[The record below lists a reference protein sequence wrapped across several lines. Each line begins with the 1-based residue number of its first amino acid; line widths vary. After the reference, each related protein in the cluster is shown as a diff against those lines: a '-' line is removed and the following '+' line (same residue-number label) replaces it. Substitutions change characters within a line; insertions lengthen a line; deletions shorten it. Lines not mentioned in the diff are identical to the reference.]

1 MTIVCDTSPL
11 LLFARA
17 DRLGLLPALYQRVVV
32 PGAVL
37 QEVNVQADEPA
48 RQIQVHV
55 QQDVFQRKEAR
66 GKSLDAVG
74 ENMGRGE
81 RAAIAL
87 ARELDAELVVLD
99 DEQLDDEQGRTE
111 ARRHGLSIT
120 GSIGILIEAKERDVI
135 ASMRRELDRLVE
147 EGLWIDEQ
155 LYDRVLR
162 EHEE

>member
-17 DRLGLLPALYQRVVV
+17 DRLGLLPALYQRVFV

-81 RAAIAL
+81 RAAIVL
-87 ARELDAELVVLD
+87 ARELDAELVV
-99 DEQLDDEQGRTE
+99 LDDEQGRTE

>member
-55 QQDVFQRKEAR
+55 QQDVFQRKEAQGR
-66 GKSLDAVG
+66 SLDAVG

-87 ARELDAELVVLD
+87 ARELDAELVV
-99 DEQLDDEQGRTE
+99 LDDEQGRTE

>member
-32 PGAVL
+32 PRAVL

-55 QQDVFQRKEAR
+55 QKDVFQRKEAQGR
-66 GKSLDAVG
+66 NLDAIG

-87 ARELDAELVVLD
+87 ARELDAELVV
-99 DEQLDDEQGRTE
+99 LDDEQGRTE

>member
-1 MTIVCDTSPL
+1 M
-11 LLFARA
+11 
-17 DRLGLLPALYQRVVV
+17 
-32 PGAVL
+32 

-55 QQDVFQRKEAR
+55 QQDVFQRKEAQGR
-66 GKSLDAVG
+66 SLDAVG

-87 ARELDAELVVLD
+87 ARE
-99 DEQLDDEQGRTE
+99 LDDEQGRTE

-135 ASMRRELDRLVE
+135 ASMRRELDRLVK

>member
-1 MTIVCDTSPL
+1 M
-11 LLFARA
+11 
-17 DRLGLLPALYQRVVV
+17 VV

-55 QQDVFQRKEAR
+55 QQDVFQRKEAQGR
-66 GKSLDAVG
+66 SLDAVG
-74 ENMGRGE
+74 ENMGHGE

-87 ARELDAELVVLD
+87 ARELDAELVV
-99 DEQLDDEQGRTE
+99 LDDEQGRTE

>member
-17 DRLGLLPALYQRVVV
+17 DRLRLLPALYQTVVV

-66 GKSLDAVG
+66 GRSLDAVG

-99 DEQLDDEQGRTE
+99 DEQGRTE
-111 ARRHGLSIT
+111 ARRHGLSVT

>member
-17 DRLGLLPALYQRVVV
+17 DRLGLLPALYQRLVV

-55 QQDVFQRKEAR
+55 QQDVFQRKEAQGR
-66 GKSLDAVG
+66 SLDALG

-99 DEQLDDEQGRTE
+99 DEQGRKE

-162 EHEE
+162 EHE

>member
-17 DRLGLLPALYQRVVV
+17 DRLGLLPALYQRAVV

-48 RQIQVHV
+48 RRIQAHV

-74 ENMGRGE
+74 ENIGCGE

-87 ARELDAELVVLD
+87 ARELDAELVV
-99 DEQLDDEQGRTE
+99 LDDEQGRTE

>member
-55 QQDVFQRKEAR
+55 QQDVFQRKEAQGR
-66 GKSLDAVG
+66 SLDAVG

-99 DEQLDDEQGRTE
+99 DEQGRTE

-120 GSIGILIEAKERDVI
+120 GSIGILIEAKERDAI

>member
-32 PGAVL
+32 PGAAL

-55 QQDVFQRKEAR
+55 QQDVFQRKEAQGR
-66 GKSLDAVG
+66 SLDAVG

-81 RAAIAL
+81 RTAIAL
-87 ARELDAELVVLD
+87 ARELDAELVV
-99 DEQLDDEQGRTE
+99 LDDEQGRTE

-120 GSIGILIEAKERDVI
+120 GSIGILIEAKGRDVI

-147 EGLWIDEQ
+147 EGLWIDER

>member
-66 GKSLDAVG
+66 GKSLDAVV
-74 ENMGRGE
+74 EDMGRGE

-87 ARELDAELVVLD
+87 ARELDAELVV
-99 DEQLDDEQGRTE
+99 LDDEQGRTE

>member
-1 MTIVCDTSPL
+1 MFRRMGPL
-11 LLFARA
+11 AGFKRTCSKTFFN
-17 DRLGLLPALYQRVVV
+17 G
-32 PGAVL
+32 
-37 QEVNVQADEPA
+37 
-48 RQIQVHV
+48 
-55 QQDVFQRKEAR
+55 RKEAR
-66 GKSLDAVG
+66 GKSLDAVV
-74 ENMGRGE
+74 EDMGRGE

-87 ARELDAELVVLD
+87 ARELDAELVV
-99 DEQLDDEQGRTE
+99 LDDEQGRTE

-155 LYDRVLR
+155 LYDWVLR

>member
-55 QQDVFQRKEAR
+55 QQDVFQRKEAQGR
-66 GKSLDAVG
+66 SLDAVG

-99 DEQLDDEQGRTE
+99 DEQGRTE
-111 ARRHGLSIT
+111 ARRHGLSVT

>member
-17 DRLGLLPALYQRVVV
+17 DRLGLLPALYQTVVV

-48 RQIQVHV
+48 RRIQAHV
-55 QQDVFQRKEAR
+55 QKDVFQRKEVR
-66 GKSLDAVG
+66 GRSLDAVV
-74 ENMGRGE
+74 ENIGRGE

-99 DEQLDDEQGRTE
+99 DEQGRKE
-111 ARRHGLSIT
+111 ARRHGLSVT

>member
-17 DRLGLLPALYQRVVV
+17 DRLGLLPALYQRLVV

-48 RQIQVHV
+48 RQIRVHV
-55 QQDVFQRKEAR
+55 QQDVFQRKEAQGR
-66 GKSLDAVG
+66 SLDALG

-99 DEQLDDEQGRTE
+99 DEQGRKE

-135 ASMRRELDRLVE
+135 ASVRRKLDRLVE

-155 LYDRVLR
+155 PYDRVLR

>member
-55 QQDVFQRKEAR
+55 QQDVFQRKEAQGR
-66 GKSLDAVG
+66 SLDAVG

-99 DEQLDDEQGRTE
+99 DEQGRTE

-120 GSIGILIEAKERDVI
+120 GSIGILIEAKERGII

>member
-17 DRLGLLPALYQRVVV
+17 DRLRLLPALYQTVVV

-66 GKSLDAVG
+66 GRSLDAVG

-99 DEQLDDEQGRTE
+99 DEQGRKE
-111 ARRHGLSIT
+111 ARRHGLSVT

>member
-17 DRLGLLPALYQRVVV
+17 DRLGLLPALYRRVVV

-55 QQDVFQRKEAR
+55 QQDVFQRKEAQGR
-66 GKSLDAVG
+66 SLDAVG

-87 ARELDAELVVLD
+87 ARELDAELVV
-99 DEQLDDEQGRTE
+99 LDDEQGRTE

>member
-17 DRLGLLPALYQRVVV
+17 DRLGLLPALYQTVVV

-99 DEQLDDEQGRTE
+99 DEQGRTE

>member
-55 QQDVFQRKEAR
+55 QQDVFQRKEAQGR
-66 GKSLDAVG
+66 SLDAVG

-81 RAAIAL
+81 RTAIAL
-87 ARELDAELVVLD
+87 ARELDAELVV
-99 DEQLDDEQGRTE
+99 LDDEQGRTE

>member
-17 DRLGLLPALYQRVVV
+17 DRLGLLSALYQRVVV

-55 QQDVFQRKEAR
+55 QQDVFQRKEAQGR
-66 GKSLDAVG
+66 SLDAVG

-87 ARELDAELVVLD
+87 ARELDAELVV
-99 DEQLDDEQGRTE
+99 LDDEQGRTE

-135 ASMRRELDRLVE
+135 ASMRRELDRLVG

>member
-17 DRLGLLPALYQRVVV
+17 DRLGLLPALYQRLVV

-55 QQDVFQRKEAR
+55 QQDVFQRKEAQGR
-66 GKSLDAVG
+66 SLNAVG

-87 ARELDAELVVLD
+87 ARELDAELVV
-99 DEQLDDEQGRTE
+99 LDDEQGRTE